1 MAATRG
7 GPTLVERGAVA
18 PGFNSPQ
25 VYFFAL
31 GKTFGWVRYN
41 LLDSGKTYYCAKCD
55 YHLHDHCASCP
66 PTLHNYMHPQ
76 HELQLVFKGPEHYCD
91 ICTKSVQGLY
101 YRCNACDFDAHAVC
115 ALLTEGLEPRHSK
128 RERAA
133 RFLKNVGLGVVSNI
147 IASPISD
154 ILKQMF

>member
-18 PGFNSPQ
+18 PDIPYNHEVQGSILHKCIF
-25 VYFFAL
+25 L
-31 GKTFGWVRYN
+31 HWVKLLAGSATGCN

-115 ALLTEGLEPRHSK
+115 ALLTEVIYCK
-128 RERAA
+128 
-133 RFLKNVGLGVVSNI
+133 KNI
-147 IASPISD
+147 I
-154 ILKQMF
+154 

>member
-1 MAATRG
+1 MSSSKPEQEVLQHFNHIHPLKLVTS
-7 GPTLVERGAVA
+7 GPFKCNGC
-18 PGFNSPQ
+18 
-25 VYFFAL
+25 
-31 GKTFGWVRYN
+31 N

-66 PTLHNYMHPQ
+66 PTLLSYMHPQ